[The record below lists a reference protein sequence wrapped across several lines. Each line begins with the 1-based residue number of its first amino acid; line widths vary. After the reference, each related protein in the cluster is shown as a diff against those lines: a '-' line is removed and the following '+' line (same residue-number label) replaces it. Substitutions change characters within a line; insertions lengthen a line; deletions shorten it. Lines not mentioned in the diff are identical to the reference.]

1 MTLLHTPYAPATML
15 VPRLIEVTD
24 KNGRTRLV
32 GDAIQDGGSRL
43 ILGFSYDPKAK
54 IDKEGRAI

>member
-1 MTLLHTPYAPATML
+1 VTLLYTPYASATML

-24 KNGRTRLV
+24 NNGRTRLV
-32 GDAIQDGGSRL
+32 ADAIQDGGSRL

-54 IDKEGRAI
+54 IDKEGMAI